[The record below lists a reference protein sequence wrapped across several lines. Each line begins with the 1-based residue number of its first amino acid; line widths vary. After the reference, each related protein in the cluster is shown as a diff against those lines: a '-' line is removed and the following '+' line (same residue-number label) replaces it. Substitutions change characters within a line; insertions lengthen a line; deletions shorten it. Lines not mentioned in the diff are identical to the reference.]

1 MATQTAGGTPPMTT
15 EPNPTVF
22 QLALREDGVAVVTID
37 LPGESQNIFKAE
49 FVGEANTLLDR
60 LEQDATVQGVVFIS
74 GKPGSFIAGADINML
89 KACRTAA
96 EATELSKAGQ
106 RFFDRLENFRIPVV
120 AAIDGACLGGGL
132 ELALACHG
140 RVCTDNSRTT
150 LGLPEVMLGVLPG
163 SGGTQRLPR
172 LIGIPAALDLMLTG
186 KHLNAQKARRLG
198 LVDDVAPATIL
209 LPTAVAL
216 AKKLQHH
223 RAVTPRSGSL
233 FSIKGLT
240 RLVLEDNPLGRRV
253 LFQKAREQ
261 VLNKTRGHYPA
272 PLRIIDCV
280 ETGASHG
287 FQKGLEA
294 EAVAFGELAMTP
306 QARQLMNLYFATTAL
321 KKDTGVADP
330 GVRPRPIRKI
340 GVLGAGLMG
349 AGISYI
355 TTSKA
360 RIPVRLKDKDP
371 AGLNRGLACIDRLI
385 HKRLQR
391 RSISAFEAGQE
402 RRRVTPTLDFSGFQN
417 VALVIEAVFEDR
429 ALKRQMVA
437 DVEAH
442 CPPATIFATNT
453 SSIPVATIAEAAR
466 RPENVVGMHY
476 FSPVEK
482 MPLLEIIA
490 TPRTAPEVIATAVEF
505 GRQQGKTVIVVQ
517 DGAGFYVNRILAP
530 YINEAG
536 YLLGEGVAID
546 AIDQALVRFGFPVGP
561 FTLLDEV
568 GIDVGSKVGPILYA
582 AFGERMQPVGV
593 ADKLLADGRYG
604 RKSKKGFYRY
614 EGVKKGEKP
623 VDKSV
628 YPVLGVTGDKAMDA
642 QEIVER
648 CVLPMLNEAAR
659 CRDEGVIRSPR
670 DGDIGAVFGIGFP
683 PFLGGPFRYA
693 DSLGIA
699 ELVAKLERYRQRL
712 GERFQPAEILIRM
725 ASEQWSFY
733 SD

>member
-1 MATQTAGGTPPMTT
+1 MAN
-15 EPNPTVF
+15 ELNLTVF
-22 QLALREDGVAVVTID
+22 QLARRDDGIAVITID
-37 LPGESQNIFKAE
+37 LPGESQNTLKAE
-49 FVGEANTLLDR
+49 FVGEANALLDQ
-60 LEQDATVQGVVFIS
+60 LEQDTSVQGIVFIS

-89 KACRTAA
+89 KACKTAA

-106 RFFDRLENFRIPVV
+106 RFFDRLENFKTPII
-120 AAIDGACLGGGL
+120 AAIDGPCLGGGL
-132 ELALACHG
+132 ELALACQG
-140 RVCTDNSRTT
+140 RVCTDNPKTA

-172 LIGIPAALDLMLTG
+172 LIGIPAALGLMLTG
-186 KHLNAQKARRLG
+186 KHLNAQKARRMG
-198 LVDDVAPATIL
+198 LVDEVVPTPIL
-209 LPTAVAL
+209 LQTAVAL
-216 AKKLQHH
+216 AHQLQQH
-223 RAVTPRSGSL
+223 RGAARKTGSL

-240 RLVLEDNPLGRRV
+240 KLALEDNPLGRRV

-261 VLNKTRGHYPA
+261 TLSKTKGHYPA

-280 ETGASHG
+280 EIGAGQG
-287 FQKGLEA
+287 FKKGLEA
-294 EAVAFGELAMTP
+294 EAVGFGELAVTP
-306 QARQLMNLYFATTAL
+306 QARQLMNLYFATTAI
-321 KKDTGVADP
+321 KKDTGVTDLN
-330 GVRPRPIRKI
+330 VQPRPVHKM

-355 TTSKA
+355 TTDKA
-360 RIPVRLKDKDP
+360 HIPVRLKDKEP
-371 AGLNRGLACIDRLI
+371 AGLNRGLAYIDRLI

-391 RSISAFEAGQE
+391 RSLTPFEAGQA
-402 RRRVTPTLDFSGFQN
+402 RRRITPTLDFSGFQN
-417 VALVIEAVFEDR
+417 VDLVIEAVFED
-429 ALKRQMVA
+429 LKLKHQMVA

-442 CPPATIFATNT
+442 CPPTTIFATNT
-453 SSIPVATIAEAAR
+453 SSIPIAKIAEAAQ
-466 RPENVVGMHY
+466 RPENVIGMHY

-490 TPRTAPEVIATAVEF
+490 TPQTALEVIATAVDF

-536 YLLGEGVAID
+536 YLLSEGVALD
-546 AIDQALVRFGFPVGP
+546 AIDQALTQFGFPVGP
-561 FTLLDEV
+561 FALLDEV
-568 GIDVGSKVGPILYA
+568 GIDVGSKVGPILYE
-582 AFGERMQPVGV
+582 AFGERMKPAGV

-604 RKSKKGFYRY
+604 RKSKKGFYLY

-628 YPVLGVTGDKAMDA
+628 YPILGVAGDKVVEVS
-642 QEIVER
+642 EIVER
-648 CVLPMLNEAAR
+648 CVLAMLNEAAR
-659 CRDEGVIRSPR
+659 CWAEGVIRSPR

-699 ELVAKLERYRQRL
+699 EWVAKLEQYRQRL
-712 GERFQPAEILIRM
+712 GERFAPADVLTQM
-725 ASEQWSFY
+725 VQEQRTFY
-733 SD
+733 GD

>member
-1 MATQTAGGTPPMTT
+1 MAT
-15 EPNPTVF
+15 EPNLTVF
-22 QLALREDGVAVVTID
+22 QLTMRADGIAVATID
-37 LPGESQNIFKAE
+37 VPGESQNTLKAE
-49 FVGEANTLLDR
+49 FVAEATALLDR
-60 LEQDATVQGVVFIS
+60 LEQDADVRGVVLIS
-74 GKPGSFIAGADINML
+74 GKPGSFVAGADINML
-89 KACRTAA
+89 QACRTAA
-96 EATELSKAGQ
+96 EATELSKTGQ
-106 RFFDRLENFRIPVV
+106 RFFDRLEAFKAPVV

-140 RVCTDNSRTT
+140 RVCTDNPKTA

-163 SGGTQRLPR
+163 TGGTQRLPR
-172 LIGIPAALDLMLTG
+172 RIGIPAALDLMLTG
-186 KHLNAQKARRLG
+186 KHLDARKAHRLG
-198 LVDDVAPATIL
+198 LVDDVAPATVL
-209 LPTAVAL
+209 LQTAVAL
-216 AKKLQHH
+216 AHKLRHGRPAAQ
-223 RAVTPRSGSL
+223 RSSTL
-233 FSIKGLT
+233 FSVKGLT
-240 RLVLEDNPLGRRV
+240 KLALEGNPLGRRI

-261 VLNKTRGHYPA
+261 VLSKTKGNYPA

-280 ETGASHG
+280 ETGASQG
-287 FQKGLEA
+287 FKKGLEA
-294 EAVAFGELAMTP
+294 EATHFGELAVTP

-330 GVRPRPIRKI
+330 SVRPRPIRKI
-340 GVLGAGLMG
+340 GILGAGLMG
-349 AGISYI
+349 AGIGYV
-355 TTSKA
+355 TASKA
-360 RIPVRLKDKDP
+360 KIPVRLKDKDA
-371 AGLNRGLACIDRLI
+371 AGLNRGLSHIDRLI
-385 HKRLQR
+385 QKRLQR
-391 RSISAFEAGQE
+391 RSLAPFDAGQE

-417 VALVIEAVFEDR
+417 ADLVIEAVFED
-429 ALKRQMVA
+429 LKLKHQMLA
-437 DVEAH
+437 DIEAN
-442 CPPATIFATNT
+442 CPPTTIFATNT
-453 SSIPVATIAEAAR
+453 SSLPITEIAAAAR
-466 RPENVVGMHY
+466 RPENVIGMHY

-490 TPRTAPEVIATAVEF
+490 TPQTAPEVIATTVEF
-505 GRQQGKTVIVVQ
+505 GRKQGKTVIVVE

-536 YLLGEGVAID
+536 YLLAEGVAID
-546 AIDQALVRFGFPVGP
+546 AIDRALVQFGFPVGP

-568 GIDVGSKVGPILYA
+568 GIDVGSKVGPILHE
-582 AFGERMQPVGV
+582 AFGERMKPAGV

-628 YPVLGVTGDKAMDA
+628 YAVLGATGDKPVDA
-642 QEIVER
+642 EEIVER

-659 CRDEGVIRSPR
+659 CWDEGLIRSPR

-699 ELVAKLERYRQRL
+699 NLVAKLEQFRQRS
-712 GERFQPAEILIRM
+712 GERFQPADILTRM
-725 ASEQWSFY
+725 AREQRAFY

>member
-1 MATQTAGGTPPMTT
+1 MTT
-15 EPNPTVF
+15 ASNLTVF
-22 QLALREDGVAVVTID
+22 QPALREDGIAVVTID
-37 LPGESQNIFKAE
+37 LPGESQNTLKAE
-49 FVGEANTLLDR
+49 FVDEANALLDR
-60 LEQDATVQGVVFIS
+60 LEQDPNVRGVVLIS

-96 EATELSKAGQ
+96 EAADLSKAGQ
-106 RFFDRLENFRIPVV
+106 RFFDRLESFKTPVV

-140 RVCTDNSRTT
+140 RVCTDHPKTA

-209 LPTAVAL
+209 LVTAIELV
-216 AKKLQHH
+216 KKLQHN
-223 RAVTPRSGSL
+223 RAATRKTGSL
-233 FSIKGLT
+233 LSVKGLT
-240 RLVLEDNPLGRRV
+240 KLALEDNPLGRRV
-253 LFQKAREQ
+253 LFQKARKQ
-261 VLNKTRGHYPA
+261 VLGKTKGNYPA

-280 ETGASHG
+280 ETGAGHG
-287 FQKGLEA
+287 FKKGLER
-294 EAVAFGELAMTP
+294 EAVNFGELAATP

-321 KKDTGVADP
+321 KKDNGIADP
-330 GVRPRPIRKI
+330 SVRPRPIHKI

-349 AGISYI
+349 AGIAYV
-355 TTSKA
+355 TTNKA
-360 RIPVRLKDKDP
+360 QISVRLKDKEP
-371 AGLNRGLACIDRLI
+371 AGLNRGMAHIDRLI

-391 RSISAFEAGQE
+391 RSITAFEAGQE

-417 VALVIEAVFEDR
+417 LDLVIEAVFEDLQ
-429 ALKRQMVA
+429 LKHQMVA
-437 DVEAH
+437 DVEAN

-453 SSIPVATIAEAAR
+453 SSIPIAKIAEAAQ
-466 RPENVVGMHY
+466 RPENVIGMHY

-490 TPRTAPEVIATAVEF
+490 TLQTAPEVIATAVEF
-505 GRQQGKTVIVVQ
+505 GRKQGKTAIVVQ
-517 DGAGFYVNRILAP
+517 DRAGFYVNRILAP

-536 YLLGEGVAID
+536 YLLYEGVAID
-546 AIDQALVRFGFPVGP
+546 AIDQALVQFGFPVGP

-568 GIDVGSKVGPILYA
+568 GIDVGSRVGPMLYE
-582 AFGERMQPVGV
+582 AFGGRMKPAGV

-623 VDKSV
+623 VDNSV
-628 YPVLGVTGDKAMDA
+628 YPVLGARGDQAMDA
-642 QEIVER
+642 KEIVER
-648 CVLPMLNEAAR
+648 CVLLMLNEAAL
-659 CRDEGVIRSPR
+659 CWDEGVIRSPR

-693 DSLGIA
+693 DSLGIP
-699 ELVAKLERYRQRL
+699 ELVTKLEQYRQRL
-712 GERFQPAEILIRM
+712 GERFRPAEILARM
-725 ASEQWSFY
+725 AREQRSFY

>member
-1 MATQTAGGTPPMTT
+1 MTT
-15 EPNPTVF
+15 ASNLTVF
-22 QLALREDGVAVVTID
+22 QPALREDGIAVVTID
-37 LPGESQNIFKAE
+37 LPGESQNTLKAE
-49 FVGEANTLLDR
+49 FVDEANALLDR
-60 LEQDATVQGVVFIS
+60 LEQDPNVRGVVLIS

-96 EATELSKAGQ
+96 EAADLSKAGQ
-106 RFFDRLENFRIPVV
+106 RFFDRLESFKTPVV

-140 RVCTDNSRTT
+140 RVCTDHPKTA

-209 LPTAVAL
+209 LATAIELV
-216 AKKLQHH
+216 KKLQHN
-223 RAVTPRSGSL
+223 RAATRKTGSL
-233 FSIKGLT
+233 LSVKGLT
-240 RLVLEDNPLGRRV
+240 KLALEDNPLGRRV
-253 LFQKAREQ
+253 LFQKARKQ
-261 VLNKTRGHYPA
+261 VLGKTKGNYPA

-280 ETGASHG
+280 ETGAGHG
-287 FQKGLEA
+287 FKKGLER
-294 EAVAFGELAMTP
+294 EAVNFGELAATP
-306 QARQLMNLYFATTAL
+306 QARQLMNLYFATTAM
-321 KKDTGVADP
+321 KKDNGVADP
-330 GVRPRPIRKI
+330 TVQPRPIHKI

-349 AGISYI
+349 AGIAYV
-355 TTSKA
+355 TTNKA
-360 RIPVRLKDKDP
+360 QISVRLKDKEP
-371 AGLNRGLACIDRLI
+371 AGLNRGMAHIDRLI

-391 RSISAFEAGQE
+391 RSITAFEAGQE

-417 VALVIEAVFEDR
+417 LDLVIEAVFEDLQ
-429 ALKRQMVA
+429 LKHQMVA
-437 DVEAH
+437 DVEAN

-453 SSIPVATIAEAAR
+453 SSIPIAKIAEAAQ
-466 RPENVVGMHY
+466 RPENVIGMHY
-476 FSPVEK
+476 FSSVEK

-490 TPRTAPEVIATAVEF
+490 TPQTAPEVIATAVEF
-505 GRQQGKTVIVVQ
+505 GRKQGKTAIVVQ
-517 DGAGFYVNRILAP
+517 DRAGFYVNRILTP

-536 YLLGEGVAID
+536 YLLYEGVAID
-546 AIDQALVRFGFPVGP
+546 AIDQALVQFGFPVGP

-568 GIDVGSKVGPILYA
+568 GIDVGSRVGPMLYE
-582 AFGERMQPVGV
+582 AFGGRMKPAGV

-623 VDKSV
+623 VDNSV
-628 YPVLGVTGDKAMDA
+628 YPVLGARGDQAMDA
-642 QEIVER
+642 KEIVER
-648 CVLPMLNEAAR
+648 CVLLMLNEAAL
-659 CRDEGVIRSPR
+659 CWDEGVIRNPR

-693 DSLGIA
+693 DSLGIP
-699 ELVAKLERYRQRL
+699 ELVTKLEQYRQRL
-712 GERFQPAEILIRM
+712 GERFRPAEILARM
-725 ASEQWSFY
+725 AREQRSFY

>member
-1 MATQTAGGTPPMTT
+1 MAT
-15 EPNPTVF
+15 EPNLTVF
-22 QLALREDGVAVVTID
+22 QLTLRADGIAVATID
-37 LPGESQNIFKAE
+37 VPGESQNTLKAE
-49 FVGEANTLLDR
+49 FVAEATALLDR
-60 LEQDATVQGVVFIS
+60 LEQDADVRGVVLIS
-74 GKPGSFIAGADINML
+74 GKPGSFVAGADINML
-89 KACRTAA
+89 QACRTAA
-96 EATELSKAGQ
+96 EATELSKTGQ
-106 RFFDRLENFRIPVV
+106 RFFDRLEAFKAPVV

-140 RVCTDNSRTT
+140 RVCTDNPKTA

-163 SGGTQRLPR
+163 TGGTQRLPR
-172 LIGIPAALDLMLTG
+172 RIGIPAALDLMLTG
-186 KHLNAQKARRLG
+186 KHLDARKAHRLG
-198 LVDDVAPATIL
+198 LVDDVAPATVL
-209 LPTAVAL
+209 LQTAIAL
-216 AKKLQHH
+216 AQKLRHGRPAAQ
-223 RAVTPRSGSL
+223 RSSTL
-233 FSIKGLT
+233 FSVKGLT
-240 RLVLEDNPLGRRV
+240 KLALEGNPLGRRI

-261 VLNKTRGHYPA
+261 VLSKTRGNYPA

-280 ETGASHG
+280 ETGASQG
-287 FQKGLEA
+287 FGKGLEA
-294 EAVAFGELAMTP
+294 EATHFGELAVTP

-330 GVRPRPIRKI
+330 SVRPRPIRKI
-340 GVLGAGLMG
+340 GILGAGLMG
-349 AGISYI
+349 AGIGYV
-355 TTSKA
+355 TASKA
-360 RIPVRLKDKDP
+360 KIPVRLKDKDA
-371 AGLNRGLACIDRLI
+371 AGLNRGLSYIDRLI

-391 RSISAFEAGQE
+391 RSLSSFYAGQE

-417 VALVIEAVFEDR
+417 VDLVIEAVFED
-429 ALKRQMVA
+429 LKLKHQMLA
-437 DVEAH
+437 DIEAN

-453 SSIPVATIAEAAR
+453 SSLPITEIAAAAR
-466 RPENVVGMHY
+466 RPENVIGMHY

-490 TPRTAPEVIATAVEF
+490 TPQTAPEVIATTVEF
-505 GRQQGKTVIVVQ
+505 GRKQGKTVIVVE

-536 YLLGEGVAID
+536 YLLAEGVAID
-546 AIDQALVRFGFPVGP
+546 AIDRALVQFGFPVGP

-568 GIDVGSKVGPILYA
+568 GIDVGSKVGPILYE
-582 AFGERMQPVGV
+582 AFGERMKPAGV

-614 EGVKKGEKP
+614 EGAKKGEKP

-628 YPVLGVTGDKAMDA
+628 YPVLGATGDKIMDA
-642 QEIVER
+642 REIVER
-648 CVLPMLNEAAR
+648 CVLPMLNEAAL
-659 CRDEGVIRSPR
+659 CWDEGVIRSPR

-699 ELVAKLERYRQRL
+699 NLVAKLEQYRQRA
-712 GERFQPAEILIRM
+712 GERFRPAEILRRM
-725 ASEQWSFY
+725 AGEQRSFY